1 MGNTIVGKSSG
12 GEKKKKKNSEKKK
25 RKGVKEYRI
34 ERKKNAK

>member
-12 GEKKKKKNSEKKK
+12 GGKKKKNSEKKK

>member
-1 MGNTIVGKSSG
+1 MGNTIIGKSSG
-12 GEKKKKKNSEKKK
+12 GEKKKNSEKKK

>member
-12 GEKKKKKNSEKKK
+12 GEKKKNSEKKK

>member
-12 GEKKKKKNSEKKK
+12 GEKKKKNSEKKK

>member
-1 MGNTIVGKSSG
+1 MGNTIIGKSSG
-12 GEKKKKKNSEKKK
+12 GEKKKKNSEKKK